1 MPTASGRMAIFI
13 FPDGRTLE
21 IHVPGAARVRGGP
34 SAARMAG
41 FILRRGRE
49 GHAYAE
55 RLQAAGV
62 PTQLECHRGLMHGFV
77 GLGDGIE
84 AAAAALKTAAQA
96 LGRALRPAHKP

>member
-1 MPTASGRMAIFI
+1 MPAASGRMALFI

-49 GHAYAE
+49 IVNIGPLVELLHELLWRA
-55 RLQAAGV
+55 V
-62 PTQLECHRGLMHGFV
+62 PRRT
-77 GLGDGIE
+77 
-84 AAAAALKTAAQA
+84 TA
-96 LGRALRPAHKP
+96 RRR